1 MFIHNNMI
9 ISRYRFITIIY
20 FLFLSNIIL
29 AQDNFK
35 YSLINNHKASL
46 RTIKEDFKYV
56 VSSPLRMS
64 KKDRLKLILISGI
77 TSGLIFNYDEKIDNE
92 FIRYESQYFNTVGKN
107 ITEIGRVYGRSNDRV
122 FFLCGGIS
130 ISLYLGSKILKDKKM
145 LKTSYLVSESFI
157 FSLIIS
163 GPIKLILG
171 RSRPYM
177 NKGSKDFN
185 FLAFSQDK
193 GLRSMPSIHTS
204 SAFAILTVIVK
215 QYDYWWVK
223 LPSYLFLSGV
233 AIQRIHDREHWAS
246 DVIVGGLSGYTIA
259 NILIK
264 NDTKKKSKRLSFH
277 PFISRNRIGA
287 SITLD

>member
-1 MFIHNNMI
+1 
-9 ISRYRFITIIY
+9 
-20 FLFLSNIIL
+20 
-29 AQDNFK
+29 
-35 YSLINNHKASL
+35 
-46 RTIKEDFKYV
+46 
-56 VSSPLRMS
+56 
-64 KKDRLKLILISGI
+64 
-77 TSGLIFNYDEKIDNE
+77 
-92 FIRYESQYFNTVGKN
+92 
-107 ITEIGRVYGRSNDRV
+107 
-122 FFLCGGIS
+122 
-130 ISLYLGSKILKDKKM
+130 M

-163 GPIKLILG
+163 VPIKLILG

-204 SAFAILTVIVK
+204 SAFAIITVIAK

-223 LPSYLFLSGV
+223 LPSYLFLSSV
-233 AIQRIHDREHWAS
+233 AIQRIYDREHWAS
-246 DVIVGGLSGYTIA
+246 DVIIGGLFGYTIA

-264 NDTKKKSKRLSFH
+264 NDIKNKSKRMSFY

-287 SITLD
+287 SITLN

>member
-1 MFIHNNMI
+1 MFDHNNMI
-9 ISRYRFITIIY
+9 ISQYRLIIIIY

-35 YSLINNHKASL
+35 YSLINNHKPML
-46 RTIKEDFKYV
+46 RIIKEDFKYIV
-56 VSSPLRMS
+56 TSPLRMS
-64 KKDRLKLILISGI
+64 KEDRLKLVLISGI
-77 TSGLIFNYDEKIDNE
+77 TSGFIFYYDDKINNE
-92 FIRYESQYFNTVGKN
+92 YFRYESQYFNTVGKN
-107 ITEIGRVYGRSNDRV
+107 IIEIGRVYGRSNDRV

-204 SAFAILTVIVK
+204 SAFAIITVIAK

-223 LPSYLFLSGV
+223 LPSYLFLSSV
-233 AIQRIHDREHWAS
+233 AIQRIYDREHWAS
-246 DVIVGGLSGYTIA
+246 DVIIGGLFGYTIA

-264 NDTKKKSKRLSFH
+264 NDIKNKSKRMSFY

-287 SITLD
+287 SITLN